1 MYTNFIHLVPNRFKG
16 IIQMIDIRIQIVIN
30 TKDGL
35 KMKIFAKIITDNMK
49 TREEAIIWMHFLQ
62 NLQAM
67 VK

>member
-1 MYTNFIHLVPNRFKG
+1 MIIFHMNSFREDKMYTNFIHLVPNRFKG

-49 TREEAIIWMHFLQ
+49 TREEAII
-62 NLQAM
+62 
-67 VK
+67 

>member
-1 MYTNFIHLVPNRFKG
+1 MIIFHMNSFREDKMHTNFIHLVLNRFKG

-49 TREEAIIWMHFLQ
+49 TREEAII
-62 NLQAM
+62 
-67 VK
+67 

>member
-1 MYTNFIHLVPNRFKG
+1 MNSFREDKMYTNFIHLVPNRFKG

-49 TREEAIIWMHFLQ
+49 TREEAII
-62 NLQAM
+62 
-67 VK
+67 